1 MRINEFEL
9 VNPMSDVQNTI
20 TRLIDHRGSCDDLLP
35 RHEIIMSDILLLQ
48 TDLAHP
54 EISYDMT
61 EAKIN
66 AYCPRCRRHG
76 SGWIET
82 NGWFSAV
89 SPSRGVV
96 IRRAMDELPARKNR
110 NGQICEHHRLM
121 MSSAVRSKDIAFHV
135 REENTRNYIWFKKR
149 KALAKQWFPLSSGDE
164 QYHLVWCPDCFAMT
178 CADVGKMSFTRYDPS
193 NASFRGSEWY

>member
-20 TRLIDHRGSCDDLLP
+20 ARLIDHRGSCDDLSP

-76 SGWIET
+76 SDG
-82 NGWFSAV
+82 
-89 SPSRGVV
+89 SRPTDG
-96 IRRAMDELPARKNR
+96 
-110 NGQICEHHRLM
+110 
-121 MSSAVRSKDIAFHV
+121 
-135 REENTRNYIWFKKR
+135 
-149 KALAKQWFPLSSGDE
+149 FP
-164 QYHLVWCPDCFAMT
+164 QYHHHA
-178 CADVGKMSFTRYDPS
+178 
-193 NASFRGSEWY
+193 E